1 MARAEKFGRNDLVP
15 VLREAYREL
24 KEGQYRNNVDANRS
38 DKNYVIGCQDRK
50 VLVKK
55 MDERCNEIMDG
66 KVNKKSKPLFSWVV
80 TYPVHCPEIDEKAFF
95 RAVNDFMVETYGK
108 DNVMAVCVHMDEKT
122 PHAHCFIVPE
132 AISRKTG
139 KRTVS
144 VASLLDKEHLSAFHE
159 KMDDFMYDRFKIR
172 NTVYFGENTDRLE
185 NVSMLEHKQ
194 RMLEKE
200 NEKLESDNEG
210 LETRYQ
216 EKRQAFMQD
225 LIRLQNERNQLQK
238 ENDELEEKNEKL
250 HNTVNSLKTKY
261 KDIVTKYNDLATM
274 YNDLVTK
281 VKGLRNKFN
290 WWAKSAE
297 SIEVKR
303 QSANMKKEIENEFP
317 DLW

>member
-1 MARAEKFGRNDLVP
+1 MARAKKFGRNDLVP
-15 VLREAYREL
+15 VLKEAYREL
-24 KEGQYRNNVDANRS
+24 KEGQYRNNVDVNRS

-50 VLVKK
+50 DLVKK

-95 RAVNDFMVETYGK
+95 RAVNDFMVKTYGE

-139 KRTVS
+139 KKTVS

-200 NEKLESDNEG
+200 NEELKTENDG

-216 EKRQAFMQD
+216 EKRQSFLED
-225 LIRLQNERNQLQK
+225 LIRLKNERDQLQK
-238 ENDELEEKNEKL
+238 ENDELQD
-250 HNTVNSLKTKY
+250 TVNYLKS
-261 KDIVTKYNDLATM
+261 M
-274 YNDLVTK
+274 YNELMEK
-281 VKGLRNKFN
+281 VKNLRNKFN
-290 WWAKSAE
+290 WWAKS
-297 SIEVKR
+297 SDNLEVKR
-303 QSANMKKEIENEFP
+303 RSAEMKREIENEFP
-317 DLW
+317 EWR

>member
-1 MARAEKFGRNDLVP
+1 MLYLGKKERGEIMARAEKFGRNDLVP

-24 KEGQYRNNVDANRS
+24 KEGQYRNNVDVNRS

-50 VLVKK
+50 DLVKK
-55 MDERCNEIMDG
+55 MDERCNEIMGG

-95 RAVNDFMVETYGK
+95 RAVNDFMVETYGE

-139 KRTVS
+139 KKTVS

-200 NEKLESDNEG
+200 NEELKTENDG

-216 EKRQAFMQD
+216 EKRQSFLED
-225 LIRLQNERNQLQK
+225 LIRLKNERDQLQK
-238 ENDELEEKNEKL
+238 ENDELQD
-250 HNTVNSLKTKY
+250 TVNYLKS
-261 KDIVTKYNDLATM
+261 M
-274 YNDLVTK
+274 YNELMEK
-281 VKGLRNKFN
+281 VKNLKNKFN
-290 WWAKSAE
+290 WWAKS
-297 SIEVKR
+297 SDNLEVKSR
-303 QSANMKKEIENEFP
+303 SAEMKKEIEDEFP

>member
-1 MARAEKFGRNDLVP
+1 MLYLGKKERGEIMARAEKFGRNDLVP

-24 KEGQYRNNVDANRS
+24 KEGQYRNNVDTNRS

-50 VLVKK
+50 DLVKK

-95 RAVNDFMVETYGK
+95 RAVNDFMVETYGE

-200 NEKLESDNEG
+200 NEELKTENDG

-216 EKRQAFMQD
+216 EKRQSFLED
-225 LIRLQNERNQLQK
+225 LIRLKNERDQLQK
-238 ENDELEEKNEKL
+238 ENDELQD
-250 HNTVNSLKTKY
+250 TVNYLKS
-261 KDIVTKYNDLATM
+261 M
-274 YNDLVTK
+274 YNVLMEK
-281 VKGLRNKFN
+281 VKNLKNKFN
-290 WWAKSAE
+290 WWAKS
-297 SIEVKR
+297 SDNFEVKR
-303 QSANMKKEIENEFP
+303 RSAEMKKEIEDEFP

>member
-24 KEGQYRNNVDANRS
+24 KEDQYRNNVDANRS

-50 VLVKK
+50 DLVKK

-200 NEKLESDNEG
+200 NKELKTENDG

-216 EKRQAFMQD
+216 EKRQSFLED
-225 LIRLQNERNQLQK
+225 LIRLKNERDQLQK
-238 ENDELEEKNEKL
+238 ENDELQD
-250 HNTVNSLKTKY
+250 TVNYLKS
-261 KDIVTKYNDLATM
+261 M
-274 YNDLVTK
+274 YNELMGK
-281 VKGLRNKFN
+281 VKNLRNKFN
-290 WWAKSAE
+290 WWAKS
-297 SIEVKR
+297 SDNLEVKR
-303 QSANMKKEIENEFP
+303 RSAEMKKEIEDEFP

>member
-1 MARAEKFGRNDLVP
+1 MLYLGKKERGEIMARAEKFGRNDLVP

-24 KEGQYRNNVDANRS
+24 KEGQYRNNVDTNRS

-50 VLVKK
+50 DLVKK

-144 VASLLDKEHLSAFHE
+144 VASLLDKEHLSVFHE
-159 KMDDFMYDRFKIR
+159 KMDDFMYVRFKIR

-200 NEKLESDNEG
+200 NEELKTENDG

-216 EKRQAFMQD
+216 EKRQSFLED
-225 LIRLQNERNQLQK
+225 LIRLKNERDQLQK
-238 ENDELEEKNEKL
+238 ENDELQD
-250 HNTVNSLKTKY
+250 TVNYLKS
-261 KDIVTKYNDLATM
+261 M
-274 YNDLVTK
+274 YNELMEK
-281 VKGLRNKFN
+281 VKNLKNKFN
-290 WWAKSAE
+290 WWAKS
-297 SIEVKR
+297 SDNLEVKR
-303 QSANMKKEIENEFP
+303 RSAEMKKEIEDEFP

>member
-50 VLVKK
+50 DLVKK
-55 MDERCNEIMDG
+55 MDERCDEIMDG

-95 RAVNDFMVETYGK
+95 RAVNDFMVETYGE

-200 NEKLESDNEG
+200 NEELKTENDG
-210 LETRYQ
+210 LETRYH
-216 EKRQAFMQD
+216 EKRQSFLED
-225 LIRLQNERNQLQK
+225 LIRLKNERDQLQK
-238 ENDELEEKNEKL
+238 ENDELQD
-250 HNTVNSLKTKY
+250 TVNYLKS
-261 KDIVTKYNDLATM
+261 M
-274 YNDLVTK
+274 YNELMEK
-281 VKGLRNKFN
+281 VKNLRNKFN
-290 WWAKSAE
+290 WWAKS
-297 SIEVKR
+297 SDNLEVKR
-303 QSANMKKEIENEFP
+303 RSAEMKKEIEDEFP

>member
-1 MARAEKFGRNDLVP
+1 MLYLGKKERGEIMARAEKFGRNDLVP

-24 KEGQYRNNVDANRS
+24 KEGQYRNNVDTNRS

-50 VLVKK
+50 DLVKK

-95 RAVNDFMVETYGK
+95 RAVNDFMAETYSK

-144 VASLLDKEHLSAFHE
+144 VASLLDKEHLSEFHE

-200 NEKLESDNEG
+200 NEELKTENDG

-216 EKRQAFMQD
+216 EKRQSFLED
-225 LIRLQNERNQLQK
+225 LIRLKNERDQLQK
-238 ENDELEEKNEKL
+238 ENDELQD
-250 HNTVNSLKTKY
+250 TVNYLKS
-261 KDIVTKYNDLATM
+261 M
-274 YNDLVTK
+274 YNELMEK
-281 VKGLRNKFN
+281 VKNLKNKFN
-290 WWAKSAE
+290 WWAKS
-297 SIEVKR
+297 SDNLEVKR
-303 QSANMKKEIENEFP
+303 RSAEMKKEIEDEFP

>member
-1 MARAEKFGRNDLVP
+1 MANVEKFGRNDLVP

-24 KEGQYRNNVDANRS
+24 KEGQYRNNVDTNRF

-66 KVNKKSKPLFSWVV
+66 QVNKRSKPLFSWVV

-95 RAVNDFMVETYGK
+95 RAVNDFMAETYGK

-200 NEKLESDNEG
+200 NEELKTENDG

-216 EKRQAFMQD
+216 EKRQSFLED
-225 LIRLQNERNQLQK
+225 LIRLKNERDQLQK
-238 ENDELEEKNEKL
+238 ENDELQD
-250 HNTVNSLKTKY
+250 TVNYLKS
-261 KDIVTKYNDLATM
+261 M
-274 YNDLVTK
+274 YNELMEK
-281 VKGLRNKFN
+281 VKNLKNKFN
-290 WWAKSAE
+290 WWAKS
-297 SIEVKR
+297 SDNLEVKR
-303 QSANMKKEIENEFP
+303 RSAEMKKEIEDEFP

>member
-1 MARAEKFGRNDLVP
+1 MLYLGKKERGEIMARAEKFGRNDLVP

-24 KEGQYRNNVDANRS
+24 KEDQYRNNVDANRS

-50 VLVKK
+50 DLVKK

-95 RAVNDFMVETYGK
+95 RAVNDFMVETYGE

-200 NEKLESDNEG
+200 NEELKTENDG

-216 EKRQAFMQD
+216 EKRQSFLED
-225 LIRLQNERNQLQK
+225 LIRLKNERDQLQK
-238 ENDELEEKNEKL
+238 ENDELQD
-250 HNTVNSLKTKY
+250 TVNYLKS
-261 KDIVTKYNDLATM
+261 M
-274 YNDLVTK
+274 YNELMEK
-281 VKGLRNKFN
+281 VKNLKNKFN
-290 WWAKSAE
+290 WWAKS
-297 SIEVKR
+297 SDNLEVKR
-303 QSANMKKEIENEFP
+303 RSAEMKKEIEDEFP
-317 DLW
+317 EWR

>member
-1 MARAEKFGRNDLVP
+1 MARVEKFGRNDLVP

-24 KEGQYRNNVDANRS
+24 KEGQYRNNVDVNRS

-50 VLVKK
+50 DLVKK

-95 RAVNDFMVETYGK
+95 RAVNDFMVKTYGE

-139 KRTVS
+139 KKTVS
-144 VASLLDKEHLSAFHE
+144 VASLLDKEHLSTFHE

-200 NEKLESDNEG
+200 NEELKTENDG

-216 EKRQAFMQD
+216 EKRQSFLED
-225 LIRLQNERNQLQK
+225 LIRLKNERDQLQK
-238 ENDELEEKNEKL
+238 ENDELQD
-250 HNTVNSLKTKY
+250 TVNYLKS
-261 KDIVTKYNDLATM
+261 M
-274 YNDLVTK
+274 YNELMEK
-281 VKGLRNKFN
+281 VKNLRNKFN
-290 WWAKSAE
+290 WWAKS
-297 SIEVKR
+297 SDNLEVKR
-303 QSANMKKEIENEFP
+303 RSAEMKREIENEFP

>member
-50 VLVKK
+50 DLVKK

-95 RAVNDFMVETYGK
+95 RAVNDFMVETYGE

-200 NEKLESDNEG
+200 NEELKTENDG
-210 LETRYQ
+210 LETGYH
-216 EKRQAFMQD
+216 EKRQLFLED
-225 LIRLQNERNQLQK
+225 LIRLKNERDQLQK
-238 ENDELEEKNEKL
+238 ENNELQD
-250 HNTVNSLKTKY
+250 TVNYLKS
-261 KDIVTKYNDLATM
+261 M
-274 YNDLVTK
+274 YNELMEK
-281 VKGLRNKFN
+281 VKNLRNKFN
-290 WWAKSAE
+290 WWAKS
-297 SIEVKR
+297 SDNIEVKR
-303 QSANMKKEIENEFP
+303 RSVEMKKEIEDEFP

>member
-1 MARAEKFGRNDLVP
+1 VFYVILRKKERGGIMARAEKFGRNDLVP

-50 VLVKK
+50 DLVKK

-200 NEKLESDNEG
+200 NEELKTENDG
-210 LETRYQ
+210 LETRYH
-216 EKRQAFMQD
+216 EKRQSFLED
-225 LIRLQNERNQLQK
+225 LIRLKNERDQLQK
-238 ENDELEEKNEKL
+238 ENDELQD
-250 HNTVNSLKTKY
+250 TVNYLKS
-261 KDIVTKYNDLATM
+261 M
-274 YNDLVTK
+274 YNELMGK
-281 VKGLRNKFN
+281 VKNLRNKFN
-290 WWAKSAE
+290 WWAKS
-297 SIEVKR
+297 SDNLEVKR
-303 QSANMKKEIENEFP
+303 RSAEMKKEIEDEFP

>member
-1 MARAEKFGRNDLVP
+1 MARAKKFGRNDLVP
-15 VLREAYREL
+15 VLKEAYREL
-24 KEGQYRNNVDANRS
+24 KEGQYRNNVDVNRS

-50 VLVKK
+50 DLVKK

-95 RAVNDFMVETYGK
+95 RAVNDFMVKTYGE

-139 KRTVS
+139 KKTVS

-200 NEKLESDNEG
+200 NEELKTENDG

-216 EKRQAFMQD
+216 EKRQSFLED
-225 LIRLQNERNQLQK
+225 LIRLKNERDQLQK
-238 ENDELEEKNEKL
+238 ENDELQD
-250 HNTVNSLKTKY
+250 TVNYLKS
-261 KDIVTKYNDLATM
+261 M
-274 YNDLVTK
+274 YNQLMEK
-281 VKGLRNKFN
+281 VKNLRNKFN
-290 WWAKSAE
+290 WWAKS
-297 SIEVKR
+297 SDNLEVKR
-303 QSANMKKEIENEFP
+303 RSAEMKKEIEDEFP

>member
-1 MARAEKFGRNDLVP
+1 MANVEKFSRNDLVP
-15 VLREAYREL
+15 VLREAYRDL
-24 KEGQYRNNVDANRS
+24 KEGQYRNNVDVTRS

-55 MDERCNEIMDG
+55 MDERCDVIMNG

-95 RAVNDFMVETYGK
+95 RAINDFMVKTYGE

-139 KRTVS
+139 KKTVS
-144 VASLLDKEHLSAFHE
+144 VASLLDKEHLSAFHS

-172 NTVYFGENTDRLE
+172 NTVHFGENTDRLE

-200 NEKLESDNEG
+200 NETLKVENEG

-216 EKRQAFMQD
+216 EKRQSYIED
-225 LIRLQNERNQLQK
+225 LVRLQNERNQL
-238 ENDELEEKNEKL
+238 LEENEELQEENEKL
-250 HNTVNSLKTKY
+250 NNTVNSLK
-261 KDIVTKYNDLATM
+261 NM

-281 VKGLRNKFN
+281 VKGLRSKFN
-290 WWAKSAE
+290 WWAKS
-297 SIEVKR
+297 SDDIEVKR
-303 QSANMKKEIENEFP
+303 KSAMMKKEIEDEFP

>member
-24 KEGQYRNNVDANRS
+24 KEGQYRNNVDVNRS

-95 RAVNDFMVETYGK
+95 RAVNDFMVETYGE

-139 KRTVS
+139 KKTVS

-159 KMDDFMYDRFKIR
+159 KMDGFMYDRFKIR

-200 NEKLESDNEG
+200 NEELKTENDG

-216 EKRQAFMQD
+216 EKRQSFLED
-225 LIRLQNERNQLQK
+225 LIRLKNERDQLQK
-238 ENDELEEKNEKL
+238 ENDELQD
-250 HNTVNSLKTKY
+250 TVNYLKS
-261 KDIVTKYNDLATM
+261 M
-274 YNDLVTK
+274 YNELMEK
-281 VKGLRNKFN
+281 VKNLKNKFN
-290 WWAKSAE
+290 WWAKS
-297 SIEVKR
+297 SDNLEVKR
-303 QSANMKKEIENEFP
+303 RSAEMKKEIEDEFP

>member
-1 MARAEKFGRNDLVP
+1 MLYLGKNERGEIMARAEKFGRNDLVP

-24 KEGQYRNNVDANRS
+24 KEDQYRNNVDVNRS

-50 VLVKK
+50 DLVKK
-55 MDERCNEIMDG
+55 MNERCNEIMDG

-95 RAVNDFMVETYGK
+95 RAVNDFMVETYGE

-200 NEKLESDNEG
+200 NEELKTENDG

-216 EKRQAFMQD
+216 EKRQSFLED
-225 LIRLQNERNQLQK
+225 LIRLKNERDQLQK
-238 ENDELEEKNEKL
+238 ENDELQD
-250 HNTVNSLKTKY
+250 TVNYLKS
-261 KDIVTKYNDLATM
+261 M
-274 YNDLVTK
+274 YNELMEK
-281 VKGLRNKFN
+281 VKNLKNKFN
-290 WWAKSAE
+290 WWAKS
-297 SIEVKR
+297 SDNLEVKR
-303 QSANMKKEIENEFP
+303 RSAEMKKEIEDEFP

>member
-1 MARAEKFGRNDLVP
+1 MLYLGKKERGEIMARAEKFGRNDLVP

-24 KEGQYRNNVDANRS
+24 KEGQYRNNVDVNRS

-50 VLVKK
+50 DLVKK

-66 KVNKKSKPLFSWVV
+66 KLNKKSKPLFSWVV

-95 RAVNDFMVETYGK
+95 RAVNDFMVETYGE

-139 KRTVS
+139 KKTVS

-200 NEKLESDNEG
+200 NEELKTENDG

-216 EKRQAFMQD
+216 EKRQSFLED
-225 LIRLQNERNQLQK
+225 LIRLKNERDQLQK
-238 ENDELEEKNEKL
+238 ENDELQD
-250 HNTVNSLKTKY
+250 TVNYLKS
-261 KDIVTKYNDLATM
+261 M
-274 YNDLVTK
+274 YNELMEK
-281 VKGLRNKFN
+281 VKNLKNKFN
-290 WWAKSAE
+290 WWAKS
-297 SIEVKR
+297 SDNLEVKR
-303 QSANMKKEIENEFP
+303 RSAEMKKEIEDEFP

>member
-38 DKNYVIGCQDRK
+38 NKNYVIGCQDRK
-50 VLVKK
+50 DLVKK

-80 TYPVHCPEIDEKAFF
+80 TYPVHCPEIDEKTFF

-139 KRTVS
+139 KKTVS
-144 VASLLDKEHLSAFHE
+144 VASLLDKEHLSVFHE

-200 NEKLESDNEG
+200 NEELKTENDG

-216 EKRQAFMQD
+216 EKRQSFLED
-225 LIRLQNERNQLQK
+225 LIRLKNERDQLQK
-238 ENDELEEKNEKL
+238 ENDELQD
-250 HNTVNSLKTKY
+250 TVNYLKS
-261 KDIVTKYNDLATM
+261 M
-274 YNDLVTK
+274 YNELMEK
-281 VKGLRNKFN
+281 VKNLKNKFK
-290 WWAKSAE
+290 WWAKS
-297 SIEVKR
+297 SDNLEVKR
-303 QSANMKKEIENEFP
+303 RSAEMKKEIEDEFP

>member
-24 KEGQYRNNVDANRS
+24 KEVQYRNNVDANRS

-50 VLVKK
+50 DLVKK

-200 NEKLESDNEG
+200 NEELKTENNG

-216 EKRQAFMQD
+216 EKRQSFLED
-225 LIRLQNERNQLQK
+225 LIRLKNERDQLQK
-238 ENDELEEKNEKL
+238 ENDELQD
-250 HNTVNSLKTKY
+250 TVNYLKS
-261 KDIVTKYNDLATM
+261 M
-274 YNDLVTK
+274 YNELMEK
-281 VKGLRNKFN
+281 VKNLKNKFN
-290 WWAKSAE
+290 WWAKS
-297 SIEVKR
+297 SDNLEVKR
-303 QSANMKKEIENEFP
+303 RSAEMKKEIEDEFP

>member
-24 KEGQYRNNVDANRS
+24 KEGQYRNNVDVNRS

-50 VLVKK
+50 DLVKK

-95 RAVNDFMVETYGK
+95 RAVNDFMVETYGE

-139 KRTVS
+139 KKTVS
-144 VASLLDKEHLSAFHE
+144 VASLLDKEHLSAFHA

-200 NEKLESDNEG
+200 NEELKTENDG

-216 EKRQAFMQD
+216 EKRQSFLED
-225 LIRLQNERNQLQK
+225 LIRLKNERDQLQK
-238 ENDELEEKNEKL
+238 ENDELQD
-250 HNTVNSLKTKY
+250 TVNYLKS
-261 KDIVTKYNDLATM
+261 M
-274 YNDLVTK
+274 YNELMEK
-281 VKGLRNKFN
+281 VKNLKNKFN
-290 WWAKSAE
+290 WWAKS
-297 SIEVKR
+297 SDNLEVKR
-303 QSANMKKEIENEFP
+303 RSAEMKKEIEDEFP

>member
-50 VLVKK
+50 DLVKK

-95 RAVNDFMVETYGK
+95 RAVNDFMVETYGE

-139 KRTVS
+139 KKTVS

-200 NEKLESDNEG
+200 NEELKTENDG

-216 EKRQAFMQD
+216 EKRQSFLED
-225 LIRLQNERNQLQK
+225 LMRLKNERDQLQK
-238 ENDELEEKNEKL
+238 ENDELQD
-250 HNTVNSLKTKY
+250 TVNYLKS
-261 KDIVTKYNDLATM
+261 M
-274 YNDLVTK
+274 YNELMEK
-281 VKGLRNKFN
+281 VKNLRNKFN
-290 WWAKSAE
+290 WWAKS
-297 SIEVKR
+297 SDNLEVKR
-303 QSANMKKEIENEFP
+303 RSAEMKKEIEDEFP
-317 DLW
+317 NLW

>member
-50 VLVKK
+50 DLVKK

-95 RAVNDFMVETYGK
+95 RAVNDFMVETYGE

-139 KRTVS
+139 KKTVS

-200 NEKLESDNEG
+200 NEELKTENDG

-216 EKRQAFMQD
+216 EKRQSFLED
-225 LIRLQNERNQLQK
+225 LIRLKNERDQLQK
-238 ENDELEEKNEKL
+238 ENDELQD
-250 HNTVNSLKTKY
+250 TVNYLKS
-261 KDIVTKYNDLATM
+261 M
-274 YNDLVTK
+274 YNELMEK
-281 VKGLRNKFN
+281 VKNLRNKFN
-290 WWAKSAE
+290 WWAKS
-297 SIEVKR
+297 SDNLEVKR
-303 QSANMKKEIENEFP
+303 RSAEMKREIEDEFP
-317 DLW
+317 EWR

>member
-1 MARAEKFGRNDLVP
+1 MLYLGKKERGEIMARAEKFGRNDLVP

-24 KEGQYRNNVDANRS
+24 KEGQYRNNVDVNRS
-38 DKNYVIGCQDRK
+38 DKNYVIGCQNRK
-50 VLVKK
+50 DLVKK

-95 RAVNDFMVETYGK
+95 RAVNDFMVETYGE

-139 KRTVS
+139 KKTVS

-200 NEKLESDNEG
+200 NEELKTENDG
-210 LETRYQ
+210 LETRYK
-216 EKRQAFMQD
+216 EKRQSFLED
-225 LIRLQNERNQLQK
+225 LIRLKNERDQLQK
-238 ENDELEEKNEKL
+238 ENDELQD
-250 HNTVNSLKTKY
+250 TVKSLKT
-261 KDIVTKYNDLATM
+261 M
-274 YNDLVTK
+274 YNELMEK
-281 VKGLRNKFN
+281 VKNLKNKFN
-290 WWAKSAE
+290 WWAKS
-297 SIEVKR
+297 SDNLEVKR
-303 QSANMKKEIENEFP
+303 RSAEMKKEIEDEFQE
-317 DLW
+317 LW

>member
-50 VLVKK
+50 DLVKK

-95 RAVNDFMVETYGK
+95 RAVNDFMVETYGE

-200 NEKLESDNEG
+200 NKELKTENDG

-216 EKRQAFMQD
+216 EKRQSFLED
-225 LIRLQNERNQLQK
+225 LIRLKNERDQLQK
-238 ENDELEEKNEKL
+238 ENDELQD
-250 HNTVNSLKTKY
+250 TVNYLKS
-261 KDIVTKYNDLATM
+261 M
-274 YNDLVTK
+274 YNELMEK
-281 VKGLRNKFN
+281 VKNLKNKFN
-290 WWAKSAE
+290 WWAKS
-297 SIEVKR
+297 SDNLEVKR
-303 QSANMKKEIENEFP
+303 RSAEMKKEIEDEFP

>member
-50 VLVKK
+50 DLVKK

-200 NEKLESDNEG
+200 NEELKTENDG
-210 LETRYQ
+210 LETRYH
-216 EKRQAFMQD
+216 EKRQSFLED
-225 LIRLQNERNQLQK
+225 LIRLKNERDQLQK
-238 ENDELEEKNEKL
+238 ENDELQD
-250 HNTVNSLKTKY
+250 TVNYLKS
-261 KDIVTKYNDLATM
+261 M
-274 YNDLVTK
+274 YNELMGK
-281 VKGLRNKFN
+281 VKNLRNKFN
-290 WWAKSAE
+290 WWAKS
-297 SIEVKR
+297 SDNLEVKR
-303 QSANMKKEIENEFP
+303 RSAEMKKEIEDEFP

>member
-1 MARAEKFGRNDLVP
+1 MLYLGKKERGVIMARAEKFGRNDLVP

-38 DKNYVIGCQDRK
+38 NKNYVIGCQDRK
-50 VLVKK
+50 DLVKK

-95 RAVNDFMVETYGK
+95 RAVNDFMVKTYGE

-200 NEKLESDNEG
+200 NEELKTENDG

-216 EKRQAFMQD
+216 EKRQSFLED
-225 LIRLQNERNQLQK
+225 LIRLKNERDQLQK
-238 ENDELEEKNEKL
+238 ENDELQD
-250 HNTVNSLKTKY
+250 TVNYLKS
-261 KDIVTKYNDLATM
+261 M
-274 YNDLVTK
+274 YNELMEK
-281 VKGLRNKFN
+281 VKNLKNKFN
-290 WWAKSAE
+290 WWAKS
-297 SIEVKR
+297 SDDLEVKR
-303 QSANMKKEIENEFP
+303 RSAEMKKEIEDEFP
-317 DLW
+317 EWR

>member
-24 KEGQYRNNVDANRS
+24 KEGQYRNNVDVNRS

-50 VLVKK
+50 DLVKK

-95 RAVNDFMVETYGK
+95 RAVNDFMVKTYGE

-139 KRTVS
+139 KKTVS

-200 NEKLESDNEG
+200 NEELKTENDG
-210 LETRYQ
+210 LETRYH
-216 EKRQAFMQD
+216 EKRQSFLED
-225 LIRLQNERNQLQK
+225 LIRLKNERDQLQK
-238 ENDELEEKNEKL
+238 ENDELQD
-250 HNTVNSLKTKY
+250 TVNYLKS
-261 KDIVTKYNDLATM
+261 M
-274 YNDLVTK
+274 YNELMEK
-281 VKGLRNKFN
+281 VKNLRNKFN
-290 WWAKSAE
+290 WWAKS
-297 SIEVKR
+297 SDNLEVKKR
-303 QSANMKKEIENEFP
+303 SAEMKKEIEDEFP

>member
-24 KEGQYRNNVDANRS
+24 KEDQYRNNVDANRS

-50 VLVKK
+50 DLVKK

-95 RAVNDFMVETYGK
+95 RAVNDFMAETYGEV
-108 DNVMAVCVHMDEKT
+108 NVMAVCVHMDEKT

-144 VASLLDKEHLSAFHE
+144 VASLLNKEHLSAFHE

-200 NEKLESDNEG
+200 NEELKTENDG
-210 LETRYQ
+210 LETRYH
-216 EKRQAFMQD
+216 EKRQSFLED
-225 LIRLQNERNQLQK
+225 LIRLKNERDQLQK
-238 ENDELEEKNEKL
+238 ENDELQD
-250 HNTVNSLKTKY
+250 TVNYLKS
-261 KDIVTKYNDLATM
+261 M
-274 YNDLVTK
+274 YNELMEK
-281 VKGLRNKFN
+281 VKNLRNKFN
-290 WWAKSAE
+290 WWAKS
-297 SIEVKR
+297 SDNLEVKR
-303 QSANMKKEIENEFP
+303 RSAEMKKEIEDEFP

>member
-50 VLVKK
+50 DLVKK
-55 MDERCNEIMDG
+55 MDERCNEIMNG
-66 KVNKKSKPLFSWVV
+66 KVNKKSKPLFSWAV

-95 RAVNDFMVETYGK
+95 RAVNDFMVETYGE

-144 VASLLDKEHLSAFHE
+144 VASLLDKEHLSVFHE

-200 NEKLESDNEG
+200 NEELKTENDG

-216 EKRQAFMQD
+216 EKRQSFLED
-225 LIRLQNERNQLQK
+225 LIRLKNERDQLQK
-238 ENDELEEKNEKL
+238 ENDELQD
-250 HNTVNSLKTKY
+250 TVNYLKS
-261 KDIVTKYNDLATM
+261 M
-274 YNDLVTK
+274 YNELMEK
-281 VKGLRNKFN
+281 VKNLRNKFN
-290 WWAKSAE
+290 WWAKS
-297 SIEVKR
+297 SDNLEVKR
-303 QSANMKKEIENEFP
+303 RSAEMKKEIEDEFP
-317 DLW
+317 GLW